1 MTIIIT
7 ATGFKVGSKGKVANT
22 PEKVAIEFGSMPK
35 SDARKIRKQL
45 YAAGKIGLA
54 AVRRAA

>member
-7 ATGFKVGSKGKVANT
+7 PTGFKTSKSGKVANT
-22 PEKVAIEFGSMPK
+22 PEKAAIEFGSRSK